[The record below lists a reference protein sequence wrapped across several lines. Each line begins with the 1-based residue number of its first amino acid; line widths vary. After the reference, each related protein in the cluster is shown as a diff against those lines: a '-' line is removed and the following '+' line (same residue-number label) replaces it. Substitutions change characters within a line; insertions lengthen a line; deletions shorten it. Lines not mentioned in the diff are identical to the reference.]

1 MARRRSLPWVRAGLR
16 WDTWPPW
23 PRLPP
28 VVLSRA
34 PARAVLQPAPSTDTG
49 YQASAATLPLRSD
62 YHRSTPGMG
71 RNYTRPPG
79 MLPLDHFGT
88 SGNMYSDH

>member
-62 YHRSTPGMG
+62 YRLRSSVVRCSWVFSRRQRSTSM
-71 RNYTRPPG
+71 R
-79 MLPLDHFGT
+79 
-88 SGNMYSDH
+88 